1 MTSDPVIAW
10 LLATDPAIAWQ
21 VQRDLLD
28 ASEDVWRP
36 LRSRVEHE
44 GWGARLLAHQDSDG
58 QWAGGAFFPHD
69 FSRELWEAEGQPW
82 TATTYALTDLR
93 EWGLDPTSETARR
106 TADLV
111 GRNSR
116 WDHDGQSY
124 WAGEVEECING
135 RTLADGAYFGADV
148 TGIAD
153 RLLTEQ
159 QPDGGWNCE
168 RAEGSTRGSFH
179 STINVLEG
187 LLEFEKATG
196 RADVASARHT
206 GEEFLLSR
214 SLFRR
219 LTAGTMTCSAAWITC
234 APPDST
240 TPPARTRASAR
251 RWTGSAAR
259 PRTTAGGRW
268 NPAPAAGFGSMST
281 TASVCRPPG
290 SPSAPDACCGG
301 LTTLEE
307 LAHDGHQLGDA
318 PGHAGSLRGLR

>member
-187 LLEFEKATG
+187 LLEFEKATE

-219 LTAGTMTCSAAWITC
+219 LTDGEIADQDFLKLTH
-234 APPDST
+234 PN
-240 TPPARTRASAR
+240 
-251 RWTGSAAR
+251 RWHYDVLRGLDYLR
-259 PRTTAGGRW
+259 
-268 NPAPAAGFGSMST
+268 AAGFHDGAGPDPRLGEALGWLRGKADDDGRWPLES
-281 TASVCRPPG
+281 RPG
-290 SPSAPDACCGG
+290 GRVWFDVDDGIGMPSAWLTLRARRVLRWADGAGRGG
-301 LTTLEE
+301 
-307 LAHDGHQLGDA
+307 A
-318 PGHAGSLRGLR
+318 